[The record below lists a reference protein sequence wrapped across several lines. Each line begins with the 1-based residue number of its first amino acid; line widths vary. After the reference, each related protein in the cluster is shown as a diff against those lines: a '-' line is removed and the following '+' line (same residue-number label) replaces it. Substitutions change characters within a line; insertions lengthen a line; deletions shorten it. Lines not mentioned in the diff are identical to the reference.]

1 MTIDE
6 AIRYTDMLANDAS
19 TVWEI
24 PMVEIQRLNMLCV
37 KALRQVK
44 KMNENAG
51 ISATPVQDTWQERM
65 KQEYR

>member
-6 AIRYTDMLANDAS
+6 AIKYADMFANDAS
-19 TVWEI
+19 MVREI
-24 PMVEIQRLNMLCV
+24 PMVVIQRLNMLCV

-51 ISATPVQDTWQERM
+51 LPLI
-65 KQEYR
+65 